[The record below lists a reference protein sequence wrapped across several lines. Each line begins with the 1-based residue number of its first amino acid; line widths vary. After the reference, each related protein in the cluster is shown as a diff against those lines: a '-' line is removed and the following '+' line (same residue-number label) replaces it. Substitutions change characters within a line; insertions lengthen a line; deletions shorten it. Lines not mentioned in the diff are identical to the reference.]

1 MAVTLRVAFT
11 EEIDEP
17 DSALEE
23 ILGQLKPDELKAHT
37 LGILYCCVEFVES
50 GVATHIARELPFD
63 VVGMSSMAS
72 ASLAD
77 KGLYRLTLAVLTSDD
92 ARFATVSTA
101 PLSADNY
108 QQAIAEAWQEAVA
121 RTEAPACFA
130 IGFLP
135 FLRDIAGQEI
145 LDAFDA
151 ASGCVPL
158 WGSIASGSDM
168 TYADCCTIHNERA
181 EQQSATFALI
191 EGAIEPEFVVTSI
204 PERNIYEHKAVITK
218 SQGCVLS
225 EVNDTPV
232 LDYMHNLGIL
242 FNQGDQTTIPLMIDY
257 RDGSQPIALA
267 MYAFLDDGSILCGG
281 SMPEGALLSLG
292 EIDSQGILETAQTS
306 LDELLALTDKS
317 GFLLCPCSTRFMML
331 APRQEDEMAVV
342 IERLEGAAPYMLGY
356 SGGELCPVKAEDG
369 SWRNRFHNF
378 TFTACA
384 L

>member
-1 MAVTLRVAFT
+1 VAFT
-11 EEIDEP
+11 EETDDPAI
-17 DSALEE
+17 ALKE
-23 ILGQLKPDELKAHT
+23 ILDQLKPDELKTNT
-37 LGILYCCVEFVES
+37 LGILYCYVEFIES
-50 GVATHIARELPFD
+50 GVAEYIARELPFD

-77 KGLYRLTLAVLTSDD
+77 KGPYRLTLSVLTSDD
-92 ARFATVSTA
+92 VRFVTTSTS

-108 QQAIAEAWQEAVA
+108 QQAIAEAWQKAVA
-121 RTEAPACFA
+121 RIETSTRFV

-135 FLRDIAGQEI
+135 FLKDIAGQEM
-145 LDAFDA
+145 LDAFNM
-151 ASGCVPL
+151 ASGHVPL

-168 TYADCCTIHNERA
+168 TYTDCCTIHNDDI
-181 EQQSATFALI
+181 EQRSAVFALI
-191 EGAIEPEFVVTSI
+191 EGAIEPDFVVTSI

-225 EVNDTPV
+225 EVNDVPV

-281 SMPEGALLSLG
+281 SMPQGALLSLG
-292 EIDSQGILETAQTS
+292 EIDSQGILETAQIS
-306 LDELLALTDKS
+306 LDTMLASADKS
-317 GFLLCPCSTRFMML
+317 GFLMCPCVTRFIML

-342 IERLEGAAPYMLGY
+342 IERLEGTVPYMLGY

-369 SWRNRFHNF
+369 GWRNRFHNF

-384 L
+384 F